1 MMIYNNTMDKFIFF
15 YLEVKDARIT
25 IFKFWAETRHPQNV
39 LLYQRESR
47 NISES
52 RVSDVNQEISY
63 MQRNY

>member
-25 IFKFWAETRHPQNV
+25 IFKFWAETRRLHNV